1 MTKLD
6 VSASDLP
13 LRPGNQAGSLIGM
26 EVPSILLRATDGTS
40 INLHAPGLTVVYL
53 YPRTSPSDGRALEGW
68 DMIPGARGC
77 TPQACA
83 FRDHFAELKEL
94 GVDRLFGL
102 STQTSAYQREA
113 AERLHL
119 PFPLLSDSDLAF
131 ASALRLPIFELA
143 GQVLLKRM
151 TMIINDG
158 KIENVFY
165 PISLPERNA
174 GDVIELL
181 RRR

>member
-1 MTKLD
+1 
-6 VSASDLP
+6 
-13 LRPGNQAGSLIGM
+13 
-26 EVPSILLRATDGTS
+26 
-40 INLHAPGLTVVYL
+40 
-53 YPRTSPSDGRALEGW
+53 
-68 DMIPGARGC
+68 MIPGARGC